1 MNISKGIALAMGRD
15 YVIPDDVSY
24 ICRDVLA
31 HRIILSS
38 KARLNDSMA
47 DDVILDILKNTPVPK
62 IAGGK

>member
-1 MNISKGIALAMGRD
+1 MGRD

-38 KARLNDSMA
+38 KARLNDSTA